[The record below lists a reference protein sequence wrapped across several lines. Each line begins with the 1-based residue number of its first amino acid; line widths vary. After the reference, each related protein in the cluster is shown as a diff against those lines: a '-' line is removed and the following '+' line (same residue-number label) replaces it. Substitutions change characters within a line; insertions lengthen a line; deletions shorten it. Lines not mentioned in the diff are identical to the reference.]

1 MQKYYRLLAFLVL
14 TLGCSASYAEA
25 TTLESTHQY
34 IRNTAI
40 IRSPVSNEYDGMGT
54 TLAVY
59 GLIIGAYALYGFKPK
74 A

>member
-25 TTLESTHQY
+25 TTLEGTHHY
-34 IRNTAI
+34 IRNTSI
-40 IRSPVSNEYDGMGT
+40 IRSPVPNKYDGMGT
-54 TLAVY
+54 TITVY
-59 GLIIGAYALYGFKPK
+59 SLIIGAYALYWFKPK